1 MDKPSEVYDLESDI
15 ESLISFIDFTEDGKE
30 RIIEVIRNM
39 RSNYARKCLLSYGLK
54 TYIDDLKGIYLLDSY
69 ESITENNLEFLLSV
83 KADLNAKD
91 SSDNGNTILH
101 KIVKQPGC
109 IDLMK
114 TIIDNNVDVNI
125 KNDKQ
130 ETALHIAANKLE
142 YTKLLIESGADIEVH
157 DKRLLTPLHYAVINP
172 ECVDVLIK
180 AGAVV
185 NTIDK
190 YGYSVLHKAIQN
202 QQSVELLL
210 KANINV
216 NIRDGFGHTPL
227 YYAKNNIDI
236 SSLLLSV
243 GAYM

>member
-1 MDKPSEVYDLESDI
+1 MDKSSEIYDLESDI
-15 ESLISFIDFTEDGKE
+15 ESLVSFIDFAEDGKE
-30 RIIEVIRNM
+30 KFIEIIRNM
-39 RSNYARKCLLSYGLK
+39 RSNYARRHLLSYGME
-54 TYIDDLKGIYLLDSY
+54 TYIDDLEGIYLLDSY

-83 KADLNAKD
+83 KADLNTKD

-101 KIVKQPGC
+101 KIAKQPGC
-109 IDLMK
+109 VDLMK
-114 TIIDNNVDVNI
+114 TVIDNNIDINI
-125 KNDKQ
+125 RNDKQ

-142 YTKLLIESGADIEVH
+142 YTKLLIESGADIEAR

-172 ECVDVLIK
+172 ECVDVFIK
-180 AGAVV
+180 AGADV

-190 YGYSVLHKAIQN
+190 YGYSVLHKAVQF
-202 QQSVELLL
+202 QKSVELLL
-210 KANINV
+210 KTNVNV